1 MSLGK
6 HSLAIKG
13 GAHIM
18 GDVGQHSA
26 VGDLTSPD
34 NCIQY
39 IRLPSASFTGCD
51 AVLLLPGYGLQ
62 GQASELQL
70 RHQRLLSIAVLHL
83 RSLIGR
89 LSHILVSTSDQ
100 SNKGEFRS
108 QIFSPNTLN
117 LLI

>member
-6 HSLAIKG
+6 HSLAVQG
-13 GAHIM
+13 GAHIT
-18 GDVGQHSA
+18 GDVGQQSA

-51 AVLLLPGYGLQ
+51 AQCCCCLDTVRRDRLLNY
-62 GQASELQL
+62 STDIS
-70 RHQRLLSIAVLHL
+70 LLSIVVLHL

-89 LSHILVSTSDQ
+89 LSHILISISDQ
-100 SNKGEFRS
+100 SNKQENFGPKY
-108 QIFSPNTLN
+108 SPQTP
-117 LLI
+117 LIY